1 MKMPSLNYDVSWA
14 RVVSDVLSPPMVW
27 AMLALPIALRD
38 APTVRD
44 GLGWATI
51 YIWFVCILPLL
62 YVAVMVKRGLI
73 TDIHLKVRHQR
84 IKPFVL
90 SIASTLIGIVM
101 LTLADA
107 PPIMRLFALF
117 TLIQLTIIAMITLV
131 WQISFH
137 AISIGG
143 AMVALGVM
151 FSVVYGLLTLPLVLV
166 VGAARLKLHRH
177 TPAQV
182 IAGSII
188 GMFVPFL
195 LFALS
200 AVS

>member
-1 MKMPSLNYDVSWA
+1 
-14 RVVSDVLSPPMVW
+14 MVW

-73 TDIHLKVRHQR
+73 TDIHLKLRHQR

-90 SIASTLIGIVM
+90 SIASTLIGVFM
-101 LTLADA
+101 LILADA

-117 TLIQLTIIAMITLV
+117 TLIQLFIIAIITLV

-143 AMVALGVM
+143 AMIALGVM
-151 FSVVYGLLTLPLVLV
+151 FSVVYGLLTLPLVLI

-182 IAGSII
+182 IAGSVI
-188 GMFVPFL
+188 GMCVPFL
-195 LFALS
+195 LFSLS
-200 AVS
+200 TVS